1 MQITGRQ
8 LVITPAIRRHVE
20 SRLARLD
27 RYDVR
32 ITHIAVVLGVNKLQ
46 HTAEVVCTLQGKRVQ
61 AKVSTQEM
69 YASIDQAITRLEA
82 QIRKRK
88 ERLADHK
95 GMKKRVFP
103 STGHS
108 VLEAGDDIE
117 VIHMSPSTLSLDEA
131 KKRLESTPGALV
143 IFTSLFSGKLQ
154 ILKRLVSGRMA
165 LIDPSR

>member
-1 MQITGRQ
+1 
-8 LVITPAIRRHVE
+8 
-20 SRLARLD
+20 
-27 RYDVR
+27 
-32 ITHIAVVLGVNKLQ
+32 
-46 HTAEVVCTLQGKRVQ
+46 
-61 AKVSTQEM
+61 
-69 YASIDQAITRLEA
+69 
-82 QIRKRK
+82 
-88 ERLADHK
+88 
-95 GMKKRVFP
+95 MKKRVFP

>member
-32 ITHIAVVLGVNKLQ
+32 IEHIAVILGVNKLQ
-46 HTAEVVCTLQGKRVQ
+46 HTAEVVCVLQGKRVQ

-69 YASIDQAITRLEA
+69 YASIDQVIARLEA

-88 ERLADHK
+88 ERLVDHK

-103 STGHS
+103 SIGRS
-108 VLEAGDDIE
+108 VSESMDDID
-117 VIHMSPSTLSLDEA
+117 VVRITPSTLSLDEA
-131 KKRLESTPGALV
+131 KKRLDSTPGSLV
-143 IFTSLFSGKLQ
+143 VFISSTSGKLQ
-154 ILKRLVSGRMA
+154 ILRRLVNGRVA
-165 LIDPSR
+165 LIDPW